1 MDTLLLVDGSNLL
14 FQMFYG
20 MPARIVN
27 SQGRAIHGT
36 LGFVGA
42 LLKIIK
48 MVSPTHIAVLF
59 DGESTNPRYSLDS
72 DYKANR
78 PDYSET
84 TEEETPFSQ
93 LPDIFSALKF
103 LRIPFAETTACETDD
118 WVSGYA
124 HTYGKSCKIVISS
137 FDSDYFQLVSEN
149 VSVLR
154 YRGEKT
160 QICTPLFVQDKFGVK
175 PCQYADFKCLVGDT
189 SDNIKG
195 ASKVGPK
202 TAKELISQFK
212 SLENILKNCDEISKP
227 AIKASIIEGR
237 ERLRLNYQLIK
248 LLDYRPLPFEISE
261 LKYTYQGETTTEVLT
276 AIGIK

>member
-1 MDTLLLVDGSNLL
+1 MNTLLLVDGSNLL

-27 SQGRAIHGT
+27 SKGRAIQGT

-48 MVSPTHIAVLF
+48 MVKPTHIAVLF
-59 DGESTNPRYSLDS
+59 DGESTNPRYSLDA

-84 TEEETPFSQ
+84 PEEETPFSQ

-103 LRIPFAETTACETDD
+103 LGIPFTETTLCETDD
-118 WVSGYA
+118 WVSGYV
-124 HTYGKSCKIVISS
+124 HTYGNSCKIVISS

-154 YRGEKT
+154 YKGEKT
-160 QICTPLFVQDKFGVK
+160 QICTPSYVKEKFGVN

-195 ASKVGPK
+195 APKVGPK
-202 TAKELISQFK
+202 TAKELILQFD
-212 SLENILKNCDEISKP
+212 SLENILQNCNEISKP
-227 AIKASIIEGR
+227 ATKASIIESQD
-237 ERLRLNYQLIK
+237 RLKLNYKLIK
-248 LLDYRPLPFEISE
+248 LLDYKPLPFELSE
-261 LKYTYQGETTTEVLT
+261 LKYTYQGQTTTEVLT
-276 AIGIK
+276 AIGVK